1 MRRADRLFQIVLLL
15 GRGRVVTARRMAEE
29 LEVSERTVYR
39 DITDLMAVGTPIDG
53 EAGVGY
59 RLRPGYQV
67 PPLMFDGEELEA
79 LALGAGMVRAWADTD
94 LARAAGR
101 VLAKVD
107 AVLPDRLRGRWDKET
122 LLAPDFFISPA
133 TVTGMP
139 LRKAIDQPPG
149 TWPERDGARL
159 PGAVWPLGLVFWGT
173 GGPMVRGAIA
183 GVPRLPSRPH
193 PVAGTAAIAVPDIT
207 GRLPGLIAR
216 ERRIVDLSIPFYR
229 HARSPPRRHVFD
241 LFLLISPGLKSAA
254 WAQMSRW

>member
-15 GRGRVVTARRMAEE
+15 GRGRVVTARQMAAE

-39 DITDLMAVGTPIDG
+39 DIADLMAAGTPIDG

-67 PPLMFDGEELEA
+67 PPLMFDSEELEA
-79 LALGAGMVRAWADTD
+79 LALGASMVRAWADAE

-122 LLAPDFFISPA
+122 LLAPDFFIPPQ

-139 LRKAIDQPPG
+139 QLRKAIDERLMAHMTYAREDG
-149 TWPERDGARL
+149 TSSERV
-159 PGAVWPLGLVFWGT
+159 VWPLGLVFWGT
-173 GGPMVRGAIA
+173 KWTLAAWCELRGGFRTFRLDRIRALEL
-183 GVPRLPSRPH
+183 LPSQFPDM
-193 PVAGTAAIAVPDIT
+193 AGRRFKDYIAYAS
-207 GRLPGLIAR
+207 GG
-216 ERRIVDLSIPFYR
+216 
-229 HARSPPRRHVFD
+229 
-241 LFLLISPGLKSAA
+241 KN
-254 WAQMSRW
+254 

>member
-15 GRGRVVTARRMAEE
+15 GRGRVVTARQMAAE
-29 LEVSERTVYR
+29 LEISERTVYR
-39 DITDLMAVGTPIDG
+39 DVADLMAAGTPIDG

-79 LALGAGMVRAWADTD
+79 LALGASMVRAWADAE

-122 LLAPDFFISPA
+122 LLAPDFFISPQ

-139 LRKAIDQPPG
+139 HLRKAIDQHLMVHMAYAREDG
-149 TWPERDGARL
+149 ESSERV
-159 PGAVWPLGLVFWGT
+159 VWPLGLVFWGT
-173 GGPMVRGAIA
+173 KWTLGAWCELRGAFRTFRLDRI
-183 GVPRLPSRPH
+183 RSLELLPSQFPDTPGRRFRDY
-193 PVAGTAAIAVPDIT
+193 IA
-207 GRLPGLIAR
+207 
-216 ERRIVDLSIPFYR
+216 
-229 HARSPPRRHVFD
+229 HAS
-241 LFLLISPGLKSAA
+241 GE
-254 WAQMSRW
+254 

>member
-39 DITDLMAVGTPIDG
+39 DITDLMAAGTPIDG

-94 LARAAGR
+94 LARAAER

-139 LRKAIDQPPG
+139 QLRKAIDQRLLVHMAY
-149 TWPERDGARL
+149 ERDGGETSERV
-159 PGAVWPLGLVFWGT
+159 VWPLGLVFWGT
-173 GGPMVRGAIA
+173 KWTLGAWCELRSDFRTFRLDRI
-183 GVPRLPSRPH
+183 RSQELLPSQFPDM
-193 PVAGTAAIAVPDIT
+193 AGRRFKDYIA
-207 GRLPGLIAR
+207 
-216 ERRIVDLSIPFYR
+216 
-229 HARSPPRRHVFD
+229 HAS
-241 LFLLISPGLKSAA
+241 GE
-254 WAQMSRW
+254 